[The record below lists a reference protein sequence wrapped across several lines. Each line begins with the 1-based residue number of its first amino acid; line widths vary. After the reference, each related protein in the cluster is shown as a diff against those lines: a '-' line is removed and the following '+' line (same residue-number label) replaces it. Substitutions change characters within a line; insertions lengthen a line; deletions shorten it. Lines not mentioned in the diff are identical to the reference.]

1 MSGTEAG
8 VYRERTLSAQD
19 GLALYYRDYGDPMS
33 PAVPVL
39 CLTGLTRNSKDYH
52 DLATRLS
59 PSRRVICPDYRGR
72 GRSDHDANPRNYR
85 PATHIDDIRHLMV
98 ATGLHRAIV
107 IGTSFGGMLAM
118 GMALAAPGS
127 LRAVVLNDIGPD
139 VAADGLK
146 RIMAYIGTDRPQ
158 PDWDSAVAE
167 MKRMFPTLSCSTGA
181 EWLDAAQATWRGGAD
196 GLLHYDWDVRLAGT
210 LARARRGI
218 DPWTLFR
225 GLAGIPVLAL
235 RGELSDV
242 LSHETFVRM
251 ASKHGDLTA
260 VTIPGCGHP
269 PRLVEPAAMEA
280 LDDFLARF

>member
-1 MSGTEAG
+1 MAEF
-8 VYRERTLSAQD
+8 RDCRHLSRD
-19 GLALYYRDYGDPMS
+19 GLSIYYRDYGDPLS
-33 PAVPVL
+33 EATPVL
-39 CLTGLTRNSKDYH
+39 CLAGVTRNSKDFH
-52 DLATRLS
+52 AIASQLAAG
-59 PSRRVICPDYRGR
+59 RRVICPDYRGR

-139 VAADGLK
+139 IAADGLK

-167 MKRMFPTLSCSTGA
+167 MKRMFPTMSCSTDA
-181 EWLDAAQATWRGGAD
+181 EWLDAAQATWRGGPD
-196 GLLHYDWDVRLAGT
+196 GLLHYDWDLGLAGT
-210 LARARRGI
+210 LARARRGV
-218 DPWTLFR
+218 DRWALFR

-242 LSHETFVRM
+242 LSHETFERM
-251 ASKHGDLTA
+251 AGEHDDLTA

-280 LDDFLARF
+280 LDDFLSRF

>member
-1 MSGTEAG
+1 MAEF
-8 VYRERTLSAQD
+8 RDCRHLSRD
-19 GLALYYRDYGDPMS
+19 GLSIYYRDYGDPLS
-33 PAVPVL
+33 EATPVL
-39 CLTGLTRNSKDYH
+39 CLAGLTRNSKDFH
-52 DLATRLS
+52 ATASRLAAG
-59 PSRRVICPDYRGR
+59 RRVICPDYRGR

-98 ATGLHRAIV
+98 AAGLHRAIV

-139 VAADGLK
+139 VAAGGLK
-146 RIMAYIGTDRPQ
+146 RILAYIGTDRPQ

-167 MKRMFPTLSCSTGA
+167 MKRMFPTLSCSTGE
-181 EWLDAAQATWRGGAD
+181 EWLDAARATWRGGAD
-196 GLLHYDWDVRLAGT
+196 GLLHYDWDVRLAGAISRT
-210 LARARRGI
+210 RAWRGV
-218 DPWTLFR
+218 DPWALFR

-242 LSHETFVRM
+242 LSRETFERM
-251 ASKHGDLTA
+251 ADEHGDLTA